1 MFVLEFPRPTFLAEQ
16 SVVETKNVGENVGR
30 KDPGRYS
37 SLLQSIGV
45 NEE

>member
-16 SVVETKNVGENVGR
+16 SVVETKNVGR